1 MQVLLCVCVYSSQLK
16 RDYSYNRGENTVI
29 PVLTTALLTRH
40 TGEDGDGPQH
50 QQHSV
55 LRLNRVK
62 PHRTTNG
69 HFFVLFVLVVR
80 RLSACTDKGQS
91 SAKKRWLADQRRQ
104 PPKVKHG
111 GELVNPAAWPCFLS
125 VSLPSLGADWTALP
139 ALHRGSPR
147 PMHISLTSR
156 R

>member
-1 MQVLLCVCVYSSQLK
+1 MTSYS
-16 RDYSYNRGENTVI
+16 RGENTVI

-69 HFFVLFVLVVR
+69 HFFFFFSLFFFFGRTTFECV
-80 RLSACTDKGQS
+80 
-91 SAKKRWLADQRRQ
+91 
-104 PPKVKHG
+104 H
-111 GELVNPAAWPCFLS
+111 
-125 VSLPSLGADWTALP
+125 
-139 ALHRGSPR
+139 
-147 PMHISLTSR
+147 
-156 R
+156 